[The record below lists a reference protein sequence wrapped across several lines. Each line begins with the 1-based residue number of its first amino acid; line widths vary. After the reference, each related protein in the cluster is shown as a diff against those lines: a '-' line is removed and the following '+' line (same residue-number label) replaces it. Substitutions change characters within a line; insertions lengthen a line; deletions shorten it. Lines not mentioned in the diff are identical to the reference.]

1 MPTALG
7 TGWQGKVVL
16 ATGRVAA
23 GRCLLVS
30 PAAGTPARVRVL
42 AGAIGCAATSAPDR
56 GNTPAEATPWHRV
69 VISAIRRAGGS
80 APAAA
85 RARAG

>member
-1 MPTALG
+1 VPTALG

-42 AGAIGCAATSAPDR
+42 TGAIRCAATGAPDR
-56 GNTPAEATPWHRV
+56 GSTAAKATPRRRV
-69 VISAIRRAGGS
+69 VLPAIRRAGGS